1 MRKMNRARDRCLS
14 KITASLDAYL
24 VAADASGV
32 LPTYEGWIKSLHP
45 ENVSSYGLDRRF
57 LLPSCPHR
65 QLFVEKLTERRN
77 LELEFAAV
85 GGGAG
90 SGSGAGVPACVRA
103 GVRAGAGAGAANG
116 ARGVFSNVSNVSK
129 VVGVGG
135 VELREG
141 HFEIVEDR
149 AAEAWVTRTDEE
161 TRPSMTDDLQFNWF
175 RIGG

>member
-77 LELEFAAV
+77 LELDFAAAGAGGGGG

-90 SGSGAGVPACVRA
+90 GDGGAK
-103 GVRAGAGAGAANG
+103 GVRSRA
-116 ARGVFSNVSNVSK
+116 SK

-141 HFEIVEDR
+141 HFEILEDR
-149 AAEAWVTRTDEE
+149 AAEVWVTRTDEE
-161 TRPSMTDDLQFNWF
+161 NRPSMTDDLCVNWF
-175 RIGG
+175 HVGG